1 MNTALLYFTLHL
13 VEVQIDHQLDAPY
26 VEKCIEYEPYSSE
39 FICLKDFI
47 ED

>member
-1 MNTALLYFTLHL
+1 MNAALLYFTLHL

-26 VEKCIEYEPYSSE
+26 VEKCVQLEEKE
-39 FICLKDFI
+39 FICIKDYI